1 MEACPLDSRRGVT
14 EVFIKRLAV
23 MFASLCLHGHLN
35 SLRGMKGSSQLPLS
49 ILLFFINPVYPLC
62 VIIFDIGWAIL
73 KARKDARSK
82 YTAIGLTGGAG
93 PAEFYVAAAIGM
105 HATYDEYQY
114 DSYNPGVKKT
124 SMSILRLAY
133 SATSMDKVK
142 EGPGIKSIGR
152 IVVLSAIGVQCS
164 ATVILGIR
172 REQHGAASPSDR
184 WNYLYAIS
192 GLALLAQTV
201 VAQLLSR
208 AYTVTDTFEVNSV
221 SEYGSSVVVE
231 ILHYLGSLWGI
242 SFFSGDET
250 IPLSSC
256 IVAVFALV
264 PLLWPWRTFFEED
277 RPPLSW
283 HDVWREPGRSIGTCL
298 MFFIL
303 GLGYPLVSTVASVL
317 AFAWYKYN
325 PYSDD
330 FAYLPGVQIPT
341 NVSCPFLWQDP
352 LANTLWAF

>member
-23 MFASLCLHGHLN
+23 MFATLCLHGHLN

-73 KARKDARSK
+73 KARKDARSE
-82 YTAIGLTGGAG
+82 YTAIGLAGGAG

-105 HATYDEYQY
+105 HATYDERQY
-114 DSYNPGVKKT
+114 DSSYEKT

-142 EGPGIKSIGR
+142 QGPRIKSIGR
-152 IVVLSAIGVQCS
+152 IVVLAAIGVQCS

-208 AYTVTDTFEVNSV
+208 AYTITDTFKVHSV
-221 SEYGSSVVVE
+221 SEYGSEYGPSVVVE
-231 ILHYLGSLWGI
+231 VLHYLGSWWGI
-242 SFFSGDET
+242 YFFSGDET
-250 IPLSSC
+250 IP
-256 IVAVFALV
+256 
-264 PLLWPWRTFFEED
+264 
-277 RPPLSW
+277 
-283 HDVWREPGRSIGTCL
+283 
-298 MFFIL
+298 
-303 GLGYPLVSTVASVL
+303 
-317 AFAWYKYN
+317 
-325 PYSDD
+325 
-330 FAYLPGVQIPT
+330 
-341 NVSCPFLWQDP
+341 
-352 LANTLWAF
+352 